1 MRTILRILCVTLAVL
16 LLPFV
21 FSGCEKSAAKR
32 QRETVTY
39 ASFREIPG
47 VTDGEIRAIEALQK
61 QGRVFVYGA
70 IPGAEAFIDENG
82 ETGGYAALVCGWLTE
97 LFGVSFI
104 PTLYGWGDL
113 LAGLERYEIDFT
125 GELAPAEQRPDTSY
139 MTGAITERLVKY
151 VRLADGVPLADIAS
165 LRLPRLAFLSGADTA
180 EAVAARASYRF
191 ETIFIDNFDAAYA
204 MLKNGRAD
212 AIFAKGGTEA
222 AVFDEYSDVAAEDFF
237 PLIYSPVALS
247 TQNPELAP
255 LISVAQK
262 ALQSGAARHLTGL
275 YERGQQ
281 DYLRHKLYTQLSAEE
296 KAHIHNRPVA
306 RFAAEHYNYPIS
318 FYNTYEKQWRGV
330 AFDVLGEVEKLT
342 GLSFERVN
350 DQYTEWPDLLGIL
363 ESGEASM
370 LTELLY
376 SEDRAARFIWPRT
389 MFLSDNY
396 ALLSK
401 SDFRNISMSEVRNV
415 KVGLTQATVYSELF
429 RSWFPNH
436 ENIVEYESSDEAFNA
451 LDRGDI
457 DMVMSSQR
465 RLLALTNYH
474 EFSGYKANIVF
485 EFASHS
491 TFGFNKDEAVL
502 CSIVDKALR
511 MIDVKGIAAHWV
523 HNTYDYQGR
532 LAREERPWLIGVSI
546 LLGSVLV
553 LLFVLFQR
561 KRREERD
568 LEALVHKRTQEL
580 EKRTAELDSQHSIMG
595 IINYAAVLLLESG
608 AEDYLGALNRS
619 MEMLCNCL
627 EADRVYLWQ
636 NIRKDDGRLYYR
648 QVCKWTHTDW
658 KMDDSLFEFS
668 YQETLPSWEELL
680 SKGEILN
687 GPLDTL
693 PEATQGFFSPYQLQS
708 LLVVPLFLRG
718 EFWGFVSFDDC
729 HRRRV
734 FSDSEENALRSWG
747 LLAVGSVQ
755 RGEIARRMR
764 QTLTKMEAVIGN
776 YKGVIWSVD
785 DKGVITTFNGQY
797 LKSIGVEPSFLEGK
811 KLEIARLKNR
821 HLDIIDNVEKT
832 FRDGPQDWIG
842 EIDGGVFHSYT
853 VPMRDGDGETIG
865 VVGSTDDVTE
875 TVKLQRDLETAVE
888 AAKVASRA
896 KSVFLANMSH
906 EIRTPMNAIMGITEI
921 QLQNENLESGIKEAL
936 GRIHSSSDLLLG
948 IINDILDMSKIE
960 AGKLELVP
968 EEYEL
973 MSLINDTA
981 QLNMMRIGSKQIE
994 FDLRVDENTPA
1005 VVVGDALRVKQ
1016 ILNNVLSN
1024 AFKYT
1029 AKGLVTMSVSHESGN
1044 VEGLAPDEVIMVF
1057 RVRDTGQGMTAEQVS
1072 KLFDEYTRFNQE
1084 ANRATEGTGLGM
1096 NITRSLVL
1104 MMRGEIFVESE
1115 LGLGSI
1121 FTVRL
1126 PQKKSGSGV
1135 LGPELV
1141 ENMRQFRLNSS
1152 THMKRAQIVREP
1164 MPYGSVLVVDDV
1176 ETNIYV
1182 AQGLM
1187 TPYGLAFDS
1196 ATGGA
1201 AAIEKIRQGRTY
1213 DIVFMD
1219 HMMPGMDGFE
1229 ATRRLRDLG
1238 YTLPI
1243 VALTA
1248 NAVAGQAEIF
1258 LEKGFDDFIPKPI
1271 DIRHMNVLLNKY
1283 IRDRQPPEV
1292 IEAAR
1297 RGQNLFVEKGDD
1309 VPEPSRGPA
1318 MDPKLAKI
1326 FIRDASKSIEVLKA
1340 LCEKQGAY
1348 DDEDVRMY
1356 VINVHGL
1363 KSALANIGEAGLAAA
1378 ALKLEKAGRKGD
1390 AARISAQTPA
1400 LLNELQELIVRITPK
1415 EEAGGGSGDEDPAY
1429 LREKLLALKA
1439 ACAAYNKKAAR
1450 EALAEIER
1458 KTWPRPT
1465 RELLDTISEYLLH
1478 SQFKG
1483 IIGVVDEALMM
1494 L

>member
-1 MRTILRILCVTLAVL
+1 MRTIWRILCVTLAVL
-16 LLPFV
+16 LMPLV
-21 FSGCEKSAAKR
+21 LSGCEKSAVGRRSEAPA
-32 QRETVTY
+32 Y

-47 VTDGEIRAIEALQK
+47 VTAGEIRIIEDLQK
-61 QGRVFVYGA
+61 QKSVFVYGT
-70 IPGAEAFIDENG
+70 ILGAEAFIDDGG
-82 ETGGYAALVCGWLTE
+82 EIGGYAALVCGWLAE
-97 LFGVSFI
+97 LFGMSFI
-104 PTLYGWGDL
+104 PTLYEWGEL
-113 LAGLERYEIDFT
+113 LAGLERREIDFT
-125 GELAPAEQRPDTSY
+125 GELAVVEQRSDTSY

-151 VRLADGVPLADIAS
+151 VRLANGAPLADIAFS
-165 LRLPRLAFLSGADTA
+165 RPPRLAFLSGAGTA
-180 EAVAARASYRF
+180 EAVAARAPYSF

-204 MLKNGRAD
+204 MLKNGQVD
-212 AIFAKGGTEA
+212 AVFAKGGAEA
-222 AVFDEYSDVAAEDFF
+222 AAFDEYSDVAAEDFF
-237 PLIYSPVALS
+237 PLIYSPVSLS
-247 TQNPELAP
+247 TRNPDLETV
-255 LISVAQK
+255 ISVVQK
-262 ALQSGAARHLTGL
+262 ALWSGAGRHLAGL
-275 YERGQQ
+275 YDRGRQ
-281 DYLRHKLYTQLSAEE
+281 DYLRHKLYTQLSEEE
-296 KAHIHNRPVA
+296 KAHIHSRPVA

-342 GLSFERVN
+342 GLSFELVN
-350 DQYTEWPDLLGIL
+350 DHYAEWPDLLGML

-376 SEDRAARFIWPRT
+376 SEDRAARFIWPKT
-389 MFLSDNY
+389 MLLSDNY

-401 SDFRNISMSEVRNV
+401 SDFRNISMGEVRNV
-415 KVGLTQATVYSELF
+415 KVGLTKATVYSELF

-436 ENIVEYESSDEAFNA
+436 ENIVEYESSDAAFSA
-451 LDRGDI
+451 LDRGDV

-485 EFASHS
+485 EFAAQS

-502 CSIVDKALR
+502 CSIVDKALH

-532 LAREERPWLIGVSI
+532 LAREQRPWLIGVSI

-553 LLFVLFQR
+553 LLFILFQR
-561 KRREERD
+561 KRRDEKG
-568 LEALVHKRTQEL
+568 LEAIVHKRTQEL
-580 EKRTAELDSQHSIMG
+580 EKRTEELDSQHTIMG

-648 QVCKWTHTDW
+648 QVCKWTHVDW

-668 YQETLPSWEELL
+668 YQETLPRWEELL

-693 PEATQGFFSPYQLQS
+693 PEARQGFFSPYQLQS

-734 FSDSEENALRSWG
+734 FSASEENALRSWG

-821 HLDIIDNVEKT
+821 HLDVIKNVEKT
-832 FRDGPQDWIG
+832 FREGPQDWIG

-853 VPMRDGDGETIG
+853 VPMRDGDGETVG

-921 QLQNENLESGIKEAL
+921 QLQNENLEPDIKEAL

-960 AGKLELVP
+960 AGKLELAS

-994 FDLRVDENTPA
+994 FDLRVDESTPA

-1029 AKGLVTMSVSHESGN
+1029 AKGLVTLSVSHETGD
-1044 VEGLAPDEVIMVF
+1044 GLAPDEVIMVF
-1057 RVRDTGQGMTAEQVS
+1057 RVRDTGQGMTEAQVS
-1072 KLFDEYTRFNQE
+1072 RLFDEYTRFNQD

-1096 NITRSLVL
+1096 NITRGLVQ
-1104 MMRGEIFVESE
+1104 MMRGEISVESE
-1115 LGLGSI
+1115 LGLGSV

-1126 PQKKSGSGV
+1126 PQKRSGSGV

-1141 ENMRQFRLNSS
+1141 ENMRQFRINSS

-1176 ETNIYV
+1176 DTNIYV
-1182 AQGLM
+1182 AQGLL

-1196 ATGGA
+1196 AGSGA

-1219 HMMPGMDGFE
+1219 HMMPEMDGLE
-1229 ATRRLRDLG
+1229 VTRRLRDLG

-1271 DIRHMNVLLNKY
+1271 DIRQMNVLLNKY
-1283 IRDRQPPEV
+1283 IRDRQSPEV

-1297 RGQNLFVEKGDD
+1297 RGKNLFVDEGDHA
-1309 VPEPSRGPA
+1309 PEASPGTS

-1326 FIRDASKSIEVLKA
+1326 FIRDASRAIAVLKA

-1363 KSALANIGEAGLAAA
+1363 KSALANIGETDLAAA
-1378 ALKLEKAGRKGD
+1378 ALKLEKAGREGD
-1390 AARISAQTPA
+1390 AARIADQTPA
-1400 LLNELQELIVRITPK
+1400 LLNKLQKLIARITPK
-1415 EEAGGGSGDEDPAY
+1415 EDVGDGGSADEDRAC

-1450 EALAEIER
+1450 EALAGVEQEA
-1458 KTWPRPT
+1458 WPRPI
-1465 RELLDTISEYLLH
+1465 RELLGTISEHLLH
-1478 SQFKG
+1478 SQFK
-1483 IIGVVDEALMM
+1483 IIMGVVDEAVMAL
-1494 L
+1494 